1 VTSETNG
8 LTGWVLAG
16 IGAIVSTLLTGVV
29 TLFRMRESENTA
41 AIAKLEKSLTEVSS
55 KADKCEEDRHVLFTS
70 CEVLKIKLE
79 VLEKRISSIDT
90 NGTDFARKHEGN
102 R

>member
-1 VTSETNG
+1 MSEEANG

-29 TLFRMRESENTA
+29 TLFRMRESENA
-41 AIAKLEKSLTEVSS
+41 QAISKLEHNLIAING
-55 KADKCEEDRHVLFTS
+55 KADKCEEDRHSLFTS
-70 CEVLKIKLE
+70 CEVLKIKLD
-79 VLEKRISSIDT
+79 VLEKRVSSIDN
-90 NGTDFARKHEGN
+90 NGTDFARKHEGS

>member
-1 VTSETNG
+1 MTSETSG

-29 TLFRMRESENTA
+29 TLFRMRESENA
-41 AIAKLEKSLTEVSS
+41 QAITKLEQNLATING
-55 KADKCEEDRHVLFTS
+55 KADKCEEDRHLLFTS
-70 CEVLKIKLE
+70 CEVMKIKLD
-79 VLEKRISSIDT
+79 VLEKRICSIDK
-90 NGTDFARKHEGN
+90 NGTDFARKNEDT

>member
-1 VTSETNG
+1 MTSETNG

-16 IGAIVSTLLTGVV
+16 VGAVVSTLLTGIV
-29 TLFRMRESENTA
+29 TLFRMRESENA
-41 AIAKLEKSLTEVSS
+41 QAITKLEQNLNTINN
-55 KADKCEEDRHVLFTS
+55 KADKCEEDRHALFTS
-70 CEVLKIKLE
+70 CELMRFKID
-79 VLEKRISSIDT
+79 VLEKRVSSIDN

>member
-1 VTSETNG
+1 MTAETNG

-29 TLFRMRESENTA
+29 TLFRMRESENA
-41 AIAKLEKSLTEVSS
+41 QAITKLEQNLDAINS
-55 KADKCEEDRHVLFTS
+55 KADKCEADRHALFTS
-70 CEVLKIKLE
+70 CELLKFKID
-79 VLEKRISSIDT
+79 VLEKRVSSIDS
-90 NGTDFARKHEGN
+90 NGTDFARKHEGS

>member
-1 VTSETNG
+1 MSSEANG

-41 AIAKLEKSLTEVSS
+41 AIAKLEKSLAEVSD
-55 KADKCEEDRHVLFTS
+55 KADKCEEDRHLLFTS
-70 CEVLKIKLE
+70 CEVMKIKLD
-79 VLEKRISSIDT
+79 VLEKRICSIDN